1 MLKCL
6 FGGEN
11 AWHCRYLYKLRQT
24 GQKLPRRQEADFET
38 CGANDAKPALVG
50 HDEVKKWAKDTKKAI
65 ICSVSHGW
73 ETREHPDPCGF
84 QLEQIVNAVSLYDAA
99 YDAEIWIFYDYSCL
113 CPSCS

>member
-1 MLKCL
+1 MS
-6 FGGEN
+6 FSGGEN
-11 AWHCRYLYKLRQT
+11 AWQCRYLYKLRQA
-24 GQKLPRRQEADFET
+24 GQKLPRRQEADFER